1 MSSLSAGRFRLA
13 PVLAGTVLTVLAL
26 LLLGSTAE
34 LFLLLFIAVLISLYL
49 GAVADALHVR
59 TNVPRRAALVLA
71 VLFTLALVVGFVWV
85 LVPPV
90 VEQTQALLRVL
101 PEHLNI
107 WEQGIERFIE
117 RVPALRAVWP
127 PGEHGFVAAIYSQI
141 SGYVGDLVPK
151 LVSVF
156 HAAIGVFSVAVMATY
171 LALHPKLYREFLI
184 ALFPPVHRDM
194 VRDVLSDL
202 ARSLRA
208 YIVGQLTAML
218 FLGALTAAG
227 LYALGVPYWLTF
239 GMFTGVV
246 AIIPFFGSLLSTILP
261 ALFVL
266 GGDGGLTKALAVIGL
281 GVVVH
286 LIEGNL
292 VAPLIMA
299 KQVDLP
305 PVMTILSVLI
315 MGKLL
320 GPVGLVVAVP
330 TLVVGMVV
338 VRRIL
343 LNRIYEGRGFRRVVR
358 DHAFIV
364 RAPAPDGG
372 IMVPDQPPVDV
383 LAATDDAQHRSVA

>member
-1 MSSLSAGRFRLA
+1 MSAVPAGRFRFA
-13 PVLAGTVLTVLAL
+13 PVLAATVLTVLAV

-49 GAVADALHVR
+49 GAIADAVHGR
-59 TNVPRRAALVLA
+59 TNLPRRAALALA
-71 VLFTLALVVGFVWV
+71 VLVTLAVVVGFIWL

-90 VEQTQALLRVL
+90 VKQTQALLRVL
-101 PEHLNI
+101 PNQLGV
-107 WEQGIERFIE
+107 WEQGIEDFVN
-117 RVPALRAVWP
+117 RVPSLKAILP
-127 PGEHGFVAAIYSQI
+127 PGEHRFLVVIYDQIYS
-141 SGYVGDLVPK
+141 YVADLVPK

-156 HAAIGVFSVAVMATY
+156 NVAVGTVAVVVMATY
-171 LALHPKLYREFLI
+171 LALHPRHYRELLI
-184 ALFPPVHRDM
+184 AFFPPVHRDM
-194 VRDVLSDL
+194 VRDVLADL

-208 YIVGQLTAML
+208 YIVGQLSAML

-227 LYALGVPYWLTF
+227 LFVLGVPYWLTF
-239 GMFTGVV
+239 GLFTGVV
-246 AIIPFFGSLLSTILP
+246 AIVPFFGSLLSTVLP

-266 GGDGGLTKALAVIGL
+266 GGDGGLAKALAVIGL

-286 LIEGNL
+286 LVEGNL
-292 VAPLIMA
+292 LAPMIMQ

-305 PVMTILSVLI
+305 PVLTILSVLI

-330 TLVVGMVV
+330 TLVVVMVV

-343 LNRIYEGRGFRRVVR
+343 ISRIYEGRGFRRVVR
-358 DHAFIV
+358 DRAFVV

-372 IMVPDQPPVDV
+372 ILLPDTPPGDM
-383 LAATDDAQHRSVA
+383 LAAADDEQRRSVA

>member
-1 MSSLSAGRFRLA
+1 MSVLSTGRFRFA
-13 PVLAGTVLTVLAL
+13 PVLAATVLTVLLL

-49 GAVADALHVR
+49 GAVADAVHAR
-59 TNVPRRAALVLA
+59 ANVPRRIALLLA
-71 VLFTLALVVGFVWV
+71 VVFTLALLTGFFWL

-101 PEHLNI
+101 PEHLVI
-107 WEQGIERFIE
+107 WEHGLERFIE
-117 RVPALRAVWP
+117 RVPALRDVWP
-127 PGEHGFVAAIYSQI
+127 PGEHGFLVAIYGQVSQ
-141 SGYVGDLVPK
+141 YVGDLVPK

-156 HAAIGVFSVAVMATY
+156 HAAIGLFAVGVMALY

-184 ALFPPVHRDM
+184 ALFPPVHRDL
-194 VRDVLSDL
+194 VRNVLSDL
-202 ARSLRA
+202 SRSLRA

-218 FLGALTAAG
+218 FLGALTAIG
-227 LYALGVPYWLTF
+227 LYLLGVPYWLTF

-246 AIIPFFGSLLSTILP
+246 SIVPFFGSLLSTIVP

-266 GGDGGLTKALAVIGL
+266 GGYGGPTKALAVVGL

-286 LIEGNL
+286 LVEGNL
-292 VAPLIMA
+292 VAPMIMA
-299 KQVDLP
+299 RQVDLP

-320 GPVGLVVAVP
+320 GPIGLVVAVP
-330 TLVVGMVV
+330 TLVVAMVV

-343 LNRIYEGRGFRRVVR
+343 ISRIYEGRGFRRVVR
-358 DHAFIV
+358 DRAFVV
-364 RAPAPDGG
+364 RAPAPEDG
-372 IMVPDQPPVDV
+372 ILLPTNPPADV
-383 LAATDDAQHRSVA
+383 IAAADDEQRRSVA